1 MPEGIDSGYIVR
13 VVIALLFVAGMIVG
27 GPCGAMKFRY
37 NKMDVGTA
45 QTLGVRQKLAID
57 SKHSILVIEYGKQ
70 EILVGVSPAGLT
82 TLYAGSHAKNADNLN
97 DDLSSSDKFED
108 ILNVESNKL

>member
-13 VVIALLFVAGMIVG
+13 VAIALLFVAGMIVAAVW
-27 GPCGAMKFRY
+27 AMKFRY

-57 SKHSILVIEYGKQ
+57 SKHSILVIEYGEQ
-70 EILVGVSPAGLT
+70 EILVGVSPVGLT

-97 DDLSSSDKFED
+97 DDLSSGDNFED
-108 ILNVESNKL
+108 ILNVESNKLW